1 MNNNSNHQTWKEVE
15 FVGKRLINTQ
25 FKDIY
30 CVSETGSTNSDLISQ
45 ANQGT
50 KAGLVLVAEHQS
62 EGRGRLDRLWEAPP
76 KTNLL
81 FSVLI
86 QPRISPHNFQLLTPA
101 LALSLVYVLEH
112 HQIQAE
118 IKWPNDVCLKGEH
131 SGKVA
136 GILAE
141 SVRVDDASRM
151 LVIGMG
157 CNVAWPTSKD
167 KLPFKAV
174 SLKQAGLDIGND
186 DLLIEILLD
195 FDTQIKKIENPKGL
209 QSLRQELLGKSA
221 TVGKRVLVQ
230 QHSGDIE
237 GKAID
242 LDSSG
247 ALIVNDGT
255 KEHFIVAG
263 DVVHLREI

>member
-1 MNNNSNHQTWKEVE
+1 MNNNSNHQTWKELE
-15 FVGKRLINTQ
+15 FVGKRLINTR

-30 CVSETGSTNSDLISQ
+30 CVTETGSTNSDLISQ
-45 ANQGT
+45 ANQGA
-50 KAGLVLVAEHQS
+50 KAGLVLVAEHQAK
-62 EGRGRLDRLWEAPP
+62 GRGRLDRLWEAPP

-86 QPRISPHNFQLLTPA
+86 QPRILSQNFQLLTPA
-101 LALSLVYVLEH
+101 FALSLVRVLEH
-112 HQIQAE
+112 YEVQAE
-118 IKWPNDVCLKGEH
+118 VKWPNDVWLKGEL

-141 SVRVDDASRM
+141 SVRAKDSSQMIV
-151 LVIGMG
+151 VGMG

-167 KLPFKAV
+167 NLSFDAV
-174 SLKQAGLDIGND
+174 SLKQAGLDVD
-186 DLLIEILLD
+186 TEDLLTEILLE
-195 FDTQIKKIENPKGL
+195 FDNQINRLENPKGL
-209 QSLRQELLGKSA
+209 QSLRQELLRKSA

-237 GKAID
+237 GEAID
-242 LDSSG
+242 LDPSG
-247 ALIVNDGT
+247 ALIVDDGT

-263 DVVHLREI
+263 DVVHLREV